1 MTALPLGRSR
11 PPRVAS
17 DSGRSA
23 RTALALSSLLLL
35 GGCSSLSSWIPSI
48 PVPNFSALWG
58 GGKTIAPLP
67 EIQASVA
74 PSIAWQASVGDA
86 KRGLLPAVTPNA
98 VYAAGTDGTIVRI
111 DRATGEQAWRISAE
125 ARLSGGVGA
134 DDNLLAVGTDKGEV
148 LAFDSSGKPLWRV
161 RVTSEVVGPPTVGS
175 GVVAVWSGD
184 GKLYALSATDGKT
197 RWVYQRT
204 NPPLI
209 VRNQAGGVID
219 RGALFFGTAGGK
231 LLAIDLTTGA
241 VGWEGNVATP
251 KGATELE
258 RIADI
263 TSRPVLDDRQICAV
277 AFQGR
282 IACFELLRGQLNWTR
297 DVSSISGIAAD
308 QRYLF
313 VTDDKGAVL
322 AFDKATGTSV
332 WKQDKLGKRL
342 PSGPQMISER
352 IGVVD
357 AEGYLHVL
365 DPNDG
370 NIVGRLAT
378 DGSPATGQPAQ
389 SGANEV
395 WLSTGGALF
404 AATIR

>member
-1 MTALPLGRSR
+1 MTPLAIGGFRRSCVGANPARKARAALTL
-11 PPRVAS
+11 A
-17 DSGRSA
+17 
-23 RTALALSSLLLL
+23 ALLSL
-35 GGCSSLSSWIPSI
+35 GGCSSLSSWIPTI
-48 PVPNFSALWG
+48 PAPNFSAPWG
-58 GGKTIAPLP
+58 GGKSIPPPP
-67 EIQASVA
+67 EIESTTL

-86 KRGLLPAVTPNA
+86 KRGLVPAVTTEA
-98 VYAAGTDGTIVRI
+98 VYAAGSDGTIVRV
-111 DRATGEQAWRISAE
+111 DRQTGQQAWRINAD

-134 DDNLLAVGTDKGEV
+134 DDNLLAVGTDKGDV
-148 LAFDSSGKPLWRV
+148 LTFDTSGKPLWRV
-161 RVTSEVVGPPTVGS
+161 RVTSEVVGPPTVGG

-184 GKLYALSATDGKT
+184 GKLHALSAADGKT

-209 VRNQAGGVID
+209 VRNQAGGLIE

-263 TSRPVLDDRQICAV
+263 TSRPLIDDRQICAV

-282 IACFELLRGQLNWTR
+282 IACFEILRGQQNWTR
-297 DVSSISGIAAD
+297 DVSSVSGIAAD
-308 QRYLF
+308 QRYLY

-322 AFDKATGTSV
+322 AFDKATGTSI
-332 WKQDKLGKRL
+332 WKQDKLAKRM
-342 PSGPQMISER
+342 PGGPQIINDR
-352 IGVVD
+352 VGVID
-357 AEGYLHVL
+357 AEGYLYVL

-370 NIVGRLAT
+370 NFVGRLAT

-389 SGANEV
+389 AGPNEV
-395 WLSTGGALF
+395 WLSTAGSF
-404 AATIR
+404 YAATVR